1 MTKAVQLVFEDGEVT
16 VAAIGVCTALE
27 GAIARPDALQYAL
40 THLPPATRAQT
51 AAAPGNVLRTAAH
64 LAADH
69 GPFDLVLAGGLFD
82 YLEERFAR
90 ALIRTT
96 LSRLCRPGGTFYFSN
111 IATSNP
117 YAALMTHIGRWNLVE
132 RTPADIEADVRA
144 AAPPGT
150 VAGLDITADAT
161 GLTLFATVR
170 RADEPG

>member
-1 MTKAVQLVFEDGEVT
+1 M
-16 VAAIGVCTALE
+16 
-27 GAIARPDALQYAL
+27 
-40 THLPPATRAQT
+40 PPATRAQT
-51 AAAPGNVLRTAAH
+51 AGAPGNVLRSAAH

-69 GPFDLVLAGGLFD
+69 GLFDLVLAGGLFD

-111 IATSNP
+111 IATPNP

-144 AAPPGT
+144 VAPPGT
-150 VAGLDITADAT
+150 VAGLDITADVT